1 MTDNPQTPDLTITLL
16 YFNNVFM
23 LYQLAYASF
32 SRLPLQETTLSDI
45 LGVSRRNNSR
55 DEITGIL
62 MYEDRTFFQV
72 LEGEQSAVEDCYYK
86 RILNDPR
93 HCRLSLYWYG
103 LSERRVFSDWAM
115 GYVGPHEIGL
125 YTKGTFTS
133 LDDINSDE
141 TRPANT
147 KELALEL
154 ARSVYLDF
162 SKKSVDLEDVK

>member
-1 MTDNPQTPDLTITLL
+1 MT
-16 YFNNVFM
+16 
-23 LYQLAYASF
+23 YQLAYTSF

-45 LGVSRRNNSR
+45 LEGSRRNNNR

-93 HCRLSLYWYG
+93 HCRLALYWYG
-103 LSERRVFSDWAM
+103 LAERRVFSDWAM
-115 GYVGPHEIGL
+115 GYVGPHEIGR

-133 LDDINSDE
+133 LDDLSGDE
-141 TRPANT
+141 TSPANS
-147 KELALEL
+147 KDLALEL
-154 ARSVYLDF
+154 ARSVYLDLL
-162 SKKSVDLEDVK
+162 KHH

>member
-1 MTDNPQTPDLTITLL
+1 MT
-16 YFNNVFM
+16 
-23 LYQLAYASF
+23 YQLAYTSF

-45 LGVSRRNNSR
+45 LEGSRRNNNR

-93 HCRLSLYWYG
+93 HCRLALYWYG

-115 GYVGPHEIGL
+115 GYVGPHEIGR
-125 YTKGTFTS
+125 YTKSTFTS
-133 LDDINSDE
+133 LDDLIGDE
-141 TRPANT
+141 TSPANF
-147 KELALEL
+147 KDLALEL

-162 SKKSVDLEDVK
+162 LNNG

>member
-1 MTDNPQTPDLTITLL
+1 
-16 YFNNVFM
+16 M
-23 LYQLAYASF
+23 LYQLAYTSF
-32 SRLPLQETTLSDI
+32 SRLPVQEATLSDI

-86 RILNDPR
+86 RIFKDPR
-93 HCRLSLYWYG
+93 HCRLALYWYG
-103 LSERRVFSDWAM
+103 LAERRVFSDWAM
-115 GYVGPHEIGL
+115 GYVGPHEIGP

-133 LDDINSDE
+133 LDDLNSDE

-147 KELALEL
+147 KDLALEL

-162 SKKSVDLEDVK
+162 SKKIR